1 MQTLAALQKRR
12 GGVSLGTVAGFADA
26 TVYLPVP
33 PIVSNP
39 VADGLVYVDYW
50 TYVWTGTAWIWAEVR
65 AYKQQWLMN
74 ISPSITAQKIPTQI
88 IQVSPGL
95 QNHAVYG
102 FFTMQQAP
110 TQYIGVAMGADQ
122 SAAGVTTWKINASQT
137 FDGYFSGE
145 VSFWLNK
152 GVVSRIPISIYTG
165 NTSKTNSTVFFDAAQ
180 SGGLTLN
187 GRGGGLSVF
196 TPLDAQTRNIPSVN
210 VSGDIDE
217 IRVDGQFFYQ
227 TVASPGQIYFAVLSS

>member
-1 MQTLAALQKRR
+1 MQTLTALRQRR
-12 GGVSLGTVAGFADA
+12 GNVSLGTVAGFADS
-26 TVYLPVP
+26 TQYLPVP
-33 PIVSNP
+33 PIISSP
-39 VADGLVYVDYW
+39 VFVGTVYVDYW

-65 AYKQQWLMN
+65 SYNNQWALN
-74 ISPSITAQKIPTQI
+74 IVPSISAQKIQTQI
-88 IQVSPGL
+88 IQVAPGL

-110 TQYIGVAMGADQ
+110 TQYLGVAYGADQ
-122 SAAGVTTWKINASQT
+122 SADGVTSWKINTQQT
-137 FDGYFSGE
+137 FDGYFQGE
-145 VSFWLNK
+145 VSFWLNH
-152 GVVSRIPISIYTG
+152 GIVSRIPISIYTG
-165 NTSKTNSTVFFDAAQ
+165 NTSKTNSTVFFDAAL

-210 VSGDIDE
+210 IAGEIDE
-217 IRVDGQFFYQ
+217 VRVDGQFIYK